1 MSHIHL
7 PDGVIPVFW
16 WIVGYVLTAAMLGL
30 AISRTKSTEARR
42 KVPLLGIIAAI
53 MLIGQS
59 IPLGFIPFHLGLAVL
74 AGIVLGPWLGFMAA
88 FISNMFLALIG
99 HGGITV
105 VGLNTMV
112 VGSEVIIGY
121 LLYGMVRRAIA
132 RPVLPVVLATTL
144 TLIITITFMVGV
156 VAIAQVNP
164 ALILMGEEEG
174 AIRESVVD
182 SPAAIS
188 LRRFITLIVPI
199 AAIGIAIEALAT
211 GLIVKFIMGVRPDI
225 VGAPARERGGR

>member
-16 WIVGYVLTAAMLGL
+16 WIIGYLLTAAMLGL

-42 KVPLLGIIAAI
+42 KVPLLGIIAAV

-74 AGIVLGPWLGFMAA
+74 AGIILGPWLGFMAA

-105 VGLNTMV
+105 VGLNTVV

-121 LLYGMVRRAIA
+121 LLYNILRRVTV
-132 RPVLPVVLATTL
+132 RPVLPVVLATAL
-144 TLIITITFMVGV
+144 TLIVTIAFMVGV

-164 ALILMGEEEG
+164 VLVLTGEGAG
-174 AIRESVVD
+174 AIRDSVVVD
-182 SPAAIS
+182 SPVAIS
-188 LRRFITLIVPI
+188 LRRFVAIIVPI
-199 AAIGIAIEALAT
+199 AAIGIAIEAFVT
-211 GLIVKFIMGVRPDI
+211 GLIVRFILGVRPEI
-225 VGAPARERGGR
+225 VGAPARER

>member
-7 PDGVIPVFW
+7 PDGIIPVFW
-16 WIVGYVLTAAMLGL
+16 WIIGYVLTAAMLGL
-30 AISRTKSTEARR
+30 AISRTNSTEARR
-42 KVPLLGIIAAI
+42 KVPLLGIIAAV

-105 VGLNTMV
+105 VGLNTIV

-121 LLYGMVRRAIA
+121 LLYNIFRKATA

-144 TLIITITFMVGV
+144 TLTITIALMVGV
-156 VAIAQVNP
+156 VAISQVNP
-164 ALILMGEEEG
+164 AVVLLGEEAE
-174 AIRESVVD
+174 AIRDSVVVD
-182 SPAAIS
+182 SPAVLS
-188 LRRFITLIVPI
+188 LGRFVTIIVPI
-199 AAIGIAIEALAT
+199 AVAGIAIEAFAT
-211 GLIVKFIMGVRPDI
+211 GLIVKFILGVRPEI
-225 VGAPARERGGR
+225 VGAPARERER

>member
-16 WIVGYVLTAAMLGL
+16 WIIGYLLTAAILGL

-42 KVPLLGIIAAI
+42 KVPLLGIIAAV
-53 MLIGQS
+53 MLVGQS

-74 AGIVLGPWLGFMAA
+74 AGIILGPWLGFMAA

-105 VGLNTMV
+105 VGLNTVV

-121 LLYGMVRRAIA
+121 LLYNMFRRATV
-132 RPVLPVVLATTL
+132 RPVLPVILATAL
-144 TLIITITFMVGV
+144 TLIITIAFMVGV
-156 VAIAQVNP
+156 VAISQVNP
-164 ALILMGEEEG
+164 AMILMGEDAG
-174 AIRESVVD
+174 AIKDSVVVD
-182 SPAAIS
+182 SPVAIS
-188 LRRFITLIVPI
+188 LRRFVAIIVPI
-199 AAIGIAIEALAT
+199 AAIGIAIEAFAT
-211 GLIVKFIMGVRPDI
+211 GLIVRFILGVRPEI
-225 VGAPARERGGR
+225 VGAPARER